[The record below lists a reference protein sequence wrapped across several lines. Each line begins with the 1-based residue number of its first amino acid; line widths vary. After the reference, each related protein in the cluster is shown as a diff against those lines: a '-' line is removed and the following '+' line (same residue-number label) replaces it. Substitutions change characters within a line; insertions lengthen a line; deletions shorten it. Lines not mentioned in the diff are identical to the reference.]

1 MSGLLQDLRYALR
14 QLRKS
19 PGFTCIA
26 LLIIAIGIAVN
37 VSVFTFRDALFLRSV
52 PAQNPSGLV
61 RIRGAEND
69 SAGFSYPEY
78 AHLRDQARSLQ
89 SLVAHYSTAPLYI
102 SVSGESEEV
111 IGAVVSSN
119 YFGTLGLQPYI
130 GRFFTAE
137 EDRIPDRDAV
147 AVLGYGFWKRTYD
160 GDPNVLGKTLAINGR
175 SFTVIGVMPPQ
186 FRGVEIGGSP
196 NELWIPTAMIG
207 VGYRFCDGFSQDC
220 TILQLMGRLAP
231 GANARES
238 QAELTLLMH
247 SLSKNI
253 TGFEQR
259 VGVSVEPAIG
269 ITGDHY
275 FPIFIRLL
283 TWIGAVVLVIVC
295 ANVGG
300 LLLARGKARYY
311 ELAMRQALGATP
323 IRITRQLLTENLL
336 LAIAGGA
343 LGVAT
348 SAWSSR
354 WLALFY
360 SVDAEGY
367 RRIFDLQLDT
377 AVLAYSVLITVIAG
391 LLFGLLPCRQASRPD
406 FNQSLKSGGVSQTP
420 TGNKSRLVL
429 VAAQVALALA
439 LVVGAGLMARSAAE
453 INAGKNMDL
462 SSVLGLRLRPQIID
476 YSPLR
481 AQAFTREVLQ
491 RLRTLPGVKSVSL
504 AKGIGLVWRA
514 NEGIRM
520 RLPGQTYAR
529 PDDEPLIGVKP
540 IAPAYFATLGIPFVS
555 GREFADSDT
564 PESNPVAIVN
574 ETLAHKFFRD
584 DPSIGR
590 TILLNG
596 KSYQVVGI
604 VKDAQTRSIAEGP
617 EPVAYVAFWQDA
629 SLVDSRLCVRM
640 EMPSAA
646 AMEAIRKAI
655 ASIDPNVPVTEVM
668 PLLEQV
674 RGTYTDARVASA
686 VLDCA
691 AAIGMVLSAIGL
703 FAVIAYEVDRRK
715 REIGIRIAVGAKQ
728 GDVVRLVLKQGA
740 VAILVGSL
748 AGIGLALLT
757 TRLLASWLFGVRPS
771 DPTTLAAAVLSLLT
785 VALLACY
792 IPARR
797 AAKVDPMVALRYE

>member
-1 MSGLLQDLRYALR
+1 MNGLVQDLRYAVR
-14 QLRKS
+14 QLRKTL
-19 PGFTCIA
+19 GFTCIA
-26 LLIIAIGIAVN
+26 LLIIAIGVAAN
-37 VSVFTFRDALFLRSV
+37 VSVFAFRDALFLRSV
-52 PAQNPSGLV
+52 PAKNPSGLV

-78 AHLRDQARSLQ
+78 AYLRDHAKSLN
-89 SLVAHYSTAPLYI
+89 SLVAHYSTAPLY
-102 SVSGESEEV
+102 VRANGESEEI

-119 YFGTLGLQPYI
+119 YFGTLGLQPYM

-137 EDRIPDRDAV
+137 EDRVPDRDAV

-160 GDPNVLGKTLAINGR
+160 GDPNALGKTLTINGR
-175 SFTVIGVMPPQ
+175 SFTVIGVMRPE
-186 FRGVEIGGSP
+186 FRGIEIGGSP
-196 NELWIPTAMIG
+196 NELWIPSAMIR
-207 VGYRFCDGFSQDC
+207 VGYRFCDGFQPNC

-238 QAELTLLMH
+238 QAELTLLMR

-269 ITGDHY
+269 ISGDHY

-283 TWIGAVVLVIVC
+283 TWIGAIVLMIVC
-295 ANVGG
+295 ANIGG

-323 IRITRQLLTENLL
+323 IRIIRQLITENLL
-336 LAIAGGA
+336 LAISGGI
-343 LGVAT
+343 LGLVV
-348 SAWSSR
+348 SVWSSR
-354 WLALFY
+354 WMAMFY

-367 RRIFDLQLDT
+367 RRVFDLEFDT
-377 AVLAYSVLITVIAG
+377 AVLTYSVLITVVAG
-391 LLFGLLPCRQASRPD
+391 LLFGLVPCWQASRPD
-406 FNQSLKSGGVSQTP
+406 LIQSLRSAGVSQKR
-420 TGNKSRLVL
+420 TGKKSRLVL
-429 VAAQVALALA
+429 VGTQVALALA
-439 LVVGAGLMARSAAE
+439 LVVGAGLLARSAAE
-453 INAGKNMDL
+453 INVGKNMDL
-462 SSVLGLRLRPQIID
+462 SNVLGLRLRPKLVN

-520 RLPGQTYAR
+520 SLPSQSYAR
-529 PDDEPLIGVKP
+529 PEDEPVIAVKP

-555 GREFADSDT
+555 GRDFSDSDT
-564 PESNPVAIVN
+564 PESNPVVIVN
-574 ETLAHKFFRD
+574 ETLAHKAAAD
-584 DPSIGR
+584 SLSLGR
-590 TILLNG
+590 RILLNG
-596 KSYQVVGI
+596 KPYQIVGF

-629 SLVDSRLCVRM
+629 SLVDSRLCVRT
-640 EMPSAA
+640 EVPLATAA
-646 AMEAIRKAI
+646 ESIRKVI
-655 ASIDPNVPVTEVM
+655 ASIDSNVPVTEVM
-668 PLLEQV
+668 PLQQQV

-686 VLDCA
+686 VLNCA
-691 AAIGMVLSAIGL
+691 AVIGLVLSAMGL
-703 FAVIAYEVDRRK
+703 FAAIAYEVDRRR

-728 GDVVRLVLKQGA
+728 SDVIRLVLQQGLIT
-740 VAILVGSL
+740 ILAGSA

-757 TRLLASWLFGVRPS
+757 TRLLANWLFGVRPS
-771 DPTTLAAAVLSLLT
+771 DPATLAAAVLSLLT

-797 AAKVDPMVALRYE
+797 ATKVDPMVALRYE